1 MRDPLSAE
9 QATALNHDVHERITV
24 ELGTL
29 MQKVILLQAQN
40 AFLLRELERLTD
52 GRSPAG

>member
-1 MRDPLSAE
+1 MREPLSPE
-9 QATALNHDVHERITV
+9 QATALNQDVHERVKV

-52 GRSPAG
+52 GRGPAG